1 MVDRGGL
8 NYPIRVR
15 DEFSK
20 TTALFRKE
28 IRAAKKEFRD
38 FQKVLKGRK
47 SSAKNIRDQTKAT
60 KELAK
65 AQRQLTKNTKAGNKP
80 LSKREKQA
88 RETHRANKR
97 LSRSIDQLSK
107 SQKQRERT
115 AIALRN
121 AQNADARREAARLK
135 SLERQAVA
143 ERKASNA
150 KNVEF
155 QATRKLNQEL
165 FREAVARKQIELLK
179 RQARAQFAAGDFS
192 GGTETLR
199 RSRALE
205 KSLKAQVGSAQK
217 LLFTFRRLVGTLA
230 IFTLARK
237 GVQVFN
243 DLVRA
248 GVKFNDVVANAQLGI
263 AGLVITLGDVRN
275 AQGQSVEAT
284 EQLALALGTAREQ
297 TAKLRQDSLKTV
309 ATFEQLLDTFQVSV
323 GPGLAAGLNLDE
335 VRKLTVDISQAAAA
349 LGVPQNQ
356 LAEEVRSLL
365 SGTIQARTTRIA
377 TALGISNEDVRR
389 LKETGELFDFLEEKF
404 SGFAEAA
411 QKQARTT
418 FSGIT
423 TLVKGLV
430 QEVLG
435 EAARPLF
442 QELISLGNEL
452 FDNFLSITDAAGNV
466 KPSPEVVA
474 AFQQV
479 FDAIKRTVEAVRELG
494 SGGGGLTLLSA
505 TMSAIAN
512 TIDFV
517 RGALVQLISVFQ
529 TITGASQEF
538 SKFLGISSKN
548 TGAITASVGKWLVN
562 ILLIQKALSVI
573 DLKMLKIAARVSA
586 VAVAFFAIAKASEFV
601 LEKIFGVDLGI
612 RDTIELIT
620 IGLYSAWIGV
630 TSIVQEVAIKAVN
643 FLANALDTIIT
654 AAKNKASSVKGFLNA
669 LFGDDKGAQAAAKER
684 LDRELEATN
693 RIADRKAKA
702 ALEVA
707 AIELNAKAKQKA
719 LEGEIAKVIG
729 DRADENAKGE
739 GFREGFDPKAAAKA
753 AADAAKTFVSTAKRS
768 ISDLGASLKEVND
781 ELVLAEQLFSQATR
795 SSGVGGIAGDVESAF
810 DEEEIARAGRLRKIK
825 ADLVNVEKEI
835 TRLRAIG
842 PEAEGALNS
851 ALQDQKLLQ
860 VAILNSEEQSLGL
873 ARLKAATLAEQE
885 LPALR
890 EESVLLAAQVAVEAA
905 KTAALKTNAGNRQL
919 ALVAAQSS
927 LDLAKSELAATKSKN
942 ELELQTLKDRALEL
956 GPGAELT
963 SLIKVISALSIRQ
976 GFEEE
981 ILRLRT
987 EQLAKA
993 QEEANLVANGSLTDG
1008 LKEGFMEFAEQFGST
1023 FNAGMQIARQ
1033 STAALASFISREIT
1047 AAFDPTVDSTLE
1059 ERFARFM
1066 QSVANIILQ
1075 QLIQV
1080 AIAKGIKELGFAT
1093 TKAATEATGA
1103 AATGA
1108 VEIATAKAVAF
1119 IQVTTAQT
1127 IAAIRVASGGG
1138 GGLAQGGLVPRGFA
1152 KGGMIEHATKAA
1164 QPFARGGFSKPSH
1177 IPASD
1182 TIPAWLTPGEFVMRK
1197 SVVENL
1203 GLPLLEAMNGG
1214 NMPVV
1219 GSYSAE
1225 AAGPSTGMQ
1234 SGGLVADQIASAAIE
1249 RGSGEEASSTVVVPA
1264 IVARDGEMDK
1274 LTAGGRNAMLAFMR
1288 ENAGNINSL
1297 LDRSN
1302 GRG

>member
-230 IFTLARK
+230 IFTLARR

-243 DLVRA
+243 DLARA

-548 TGAITASVGKWLVN
+548 TGAITASVGKW
-562 ILLIQKALSVI
+562 I

-586 VAVAFFAIAKASEFV
+586 VAVAFFAIAKATEFV

-851 ALQDQKLLQ
+851 ALQDPKLLQ